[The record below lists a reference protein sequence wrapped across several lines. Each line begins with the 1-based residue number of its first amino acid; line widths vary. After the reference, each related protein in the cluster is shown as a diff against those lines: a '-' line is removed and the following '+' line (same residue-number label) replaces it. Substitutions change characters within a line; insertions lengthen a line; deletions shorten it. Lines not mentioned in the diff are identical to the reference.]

1 MKTYIGTK
9 IIRAKPMN
17 RQAYNA
23 YRGWV
28 VPKDENP
35 LDEGYLVEYMDGGKA
50 NTVKYVGYISWS
62 PKAQFEAAYTEIP
75 NTDTMQYA
83 YQVRIAAEKAELDKK
98 REKLIAFVQSAAFDG
113 LDVQERGRLTRQ
125 LTIMD
130 DYSAV
135 LGERLCAF

>member
-83 YQVRIAAEKAELDKK
+83 YQVRIAAEKAELDRK

>member
-1 MKTYIGTK
+1 MQTYIGTK

-17 RQAYNA
+17 RQAYNH

-28 VPKDENP
+28 VPMDENP
-35 LDEGYLVEYMDGGKA
+35 LDEGYLVEYLDGGTP
-50 NTVKYVGYISWS
+50 NTASYAGYVSWS

-75 NTDTMQYA
+75 NTETMPHA

-98 REKLIAFVQSAAFDG
+98 RSKLITFIQSAAFEA
-113 LDVQERGRLTRQ
+113 LDTQERGRLTRQ

>member
-62 PKAQFEAAYTEIP
+62 PKAQFEAAYNEVP
-75 NTDTMQYA
+75 NADTMLYA
-83 YQVRIAAEKAELDKK
+83 YQVRVAAEKAELDKK
-98 REKLIAFVQSAAFDG
+98 REKLIAFVQSQAFNG
-113 LDVQERGRLTRQ
+113 LDLHDRTLMTRQ

>member
-113 LDVQERGRLTRQ
+113 LDVQERGRLTLQ

>member
-1 MKTYIGTK
+1 MQTYIGTK

-17 RQAYNA
+17 RQAYND

-28 VPKDENP
+28 VPMDENP
-35 LDEGYLVEYMDGGKA
+35 LDEGYLVEYLDGGTP
-50 NTVKYVGYISWS
+50 NTVSYAGYVSWS

-75 NTDTMQYA
+75 NTETMQHA

-98 REKLIAFVQSAAFDG
+98 RSKLITFIQSAAFEA
-113 LDVQERGRLTRQ
+113 LDTQERGRLTRQ

>member
-1 MKTYIGTK
+1 MQTYIGTK

-17 RQAYNA
+17 RQAYND

-28 VPKDENP
+28 VPMDENP
-35 LDEGYLVEYMDGGKA
+35 LDEGYLVEYLDGGTP
-50 NTVKYVGYISWS
+50 NTVSYAGYVSWS

-75 NTDTMQYA
+75 NTEMMQHA

-98 REKLIAFVQSAAFDG
+98 RSKLITFIQSAAFEA
-113 LDVQERGRLTRQ
+113 LDTQERGRLTRQ

>member
-1 MKTYIGTK
+1 MQTYIGTK

-17 RQAYNA
+17 RQAYND

-28 VPKDENP
+28 VPMDENP
-35 LDEGYLVEYMDGGKA
+35 LDEGYLVEYLDGGTP
-50 NTVKYVGYISWS
+50 NTVSYAGYVSWS

-75 NTDTMQYA
+75 NTETMQHA
-83 YQVRIAAEKAELDKK
+83 YQVRIAAEKVELDKK
-98 REKLIAFVQSAAFDG
+98 RSKLITFIQSAAFEA
-113 LDVQERGRLTRQ
+113 LDTQERGRLTRQ